1 MNEADTAPLIEAK
14 DLAKSFTLHARD
26 HLRLAVLSE
35 INLAVRGGECVVLD
49 GPSGAG
55 KSTLMRTLY
64 GNYRADRGAIL
75 VREREATIDLTC
87 AAPREILALR
97 RGTMGYISQFL
108 RVIPRVPTIE
118 IVAEPLVALG
128 VDRGAARDRAAAL
141 LERLGLPERF
151 WGLPPA
157 TFSGGEQQ
165 RVNIARGLIARH
177 PLLLVDEP
185 TASLD
190 AANRETVIA
199 LLQEARDA
207 GTAIIAIC
215 HDDVTRTAL
224 ATRYYKIPLKV
235 QAE

>member
-1 MNEADTAPLIEAK
+1 MTKSESAPLIEAK

-35 INLAVRGGECVVLD
+35 INLAVRAGECVVLD

-75 VREREATIDLTC
+75 VREREETIDLTR
-87 AAPREILALR
+87 AAPREILAVR

-128 VDRGAARDRAAAL
+128 VDRDAAQDRAAAL
-141 LERLGLPERF
+141 LERLALPERF
-151 WGLPPA
+151 WALPPA

-190 AANRETVIA
+190 AANRETVIT